1 MSLSKPVLNPQ
12 TYNCLRD
19 PAKQARTCTPADN
32 VVLVGS
38 NGQPGVTR
46 ALFIGTSA
54 PGDLTV
60 IMGGDTIPVTFKN
73 VPQGVI
79 IPLQVS
85 CVQATGT
92 TVSDIVLLF

>member
-1 MSLSKPVLNPQ
+1 MSLSKSVLNPQ

-19 PAKQARTCTPADN
+19 PAKQAAVCTPADDTIIR
-32 VVLVGS
+32 
-38 NGQPGVTR
+38 VTR
-46 ALFIGTSA
+46 ALYIGTSA

-60 IMGGDTIPVTFKN
+60 IMGGDINPITFKN

-85 CVQATGT
+85 SVQATGT
-92 TVSDIVLLF
+92 TVSDIVLLY

>member
-1 MSLSKPVLNPQ
+1 MSLSAPVLNPG

-19 PAKQARTCTPADN
+19 PAKQAVACTPADDT
-32 VVLVGS
+32 
-38 NGQPGVTR
+38 PIRVTR

-60 IMGGDTIPVTFKN
+60 IMGGDTQPVTFKN

-85 CVQATGT
+85 SVQSTGT
-92 TVSDIVLLF
+92 TVSDIVLLY